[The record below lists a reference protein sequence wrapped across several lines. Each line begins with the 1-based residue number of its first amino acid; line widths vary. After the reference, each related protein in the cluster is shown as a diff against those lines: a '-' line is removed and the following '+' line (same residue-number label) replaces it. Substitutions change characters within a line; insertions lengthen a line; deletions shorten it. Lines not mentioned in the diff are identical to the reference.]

1 MGVYGGPHEVTS
13 GLVGYWDAGN
23 TKSYP
28 GSGSTWY
35 DLSGSKKNG
44 TITSSSWS
52 SSSGGYF
59 QHDGT
64 TNRSTAITY
73 STALYDWWTTD
84 FTIDAWIYPTSYTGW
99 YNSSPNIPTLVGNM
113 SPTNISDYWSFG
125 INSTGYIMFYYYTT
139 TQNYV
144 TSANL
149 NVSLNTWSY
158 ITMTKTSS
166 GIRLYY
172 NNTTD
177 GVTTAISGTP
187 TSFATYNLTIAGYY
201 NSKPTGNIASIKIYK
216 GKALA
221 LSEVAQNFNALRGRF
236 GI

>member
-1 MGVYGGPHEVTS
+1 MGLIHSPRIVTS

-28 GSGSTWY
+28 GSGTTWT
-35 DLSGSKKNG
+35 DLSSSAKNG
-44 TITSSSWS
+44 TITSPTWS
-52 SSSGGYF
+52 SSYGGYF

-73 STALYDWWTTD
+73 STSLYDWWTTD

-99 YNSSPNIPTLVGNM
+99 YILTPNISTLIGNIDPV
-113 SPTNISDYWSFG
+113 SVTNYWSFG
-125 INSTGYIMFYYYTT
+125 INASGYIIFYYFTS

-149 NVSLNTWSY
+149 KVSLNTWSH
-158 ITMTKTSS
+158 IAMTKTSS
-166 GIRLYY
+166 GISFYY
-172 NNTTD
+172 NGTTD

-187 TSFATYNLTIAGYY
+187 TSSAATNLTIAGYD
-201 NSKPTGNIASIKIYK
+201 NARPTGYIAGIKIYK
-216 GKALA
+216 AKALT
-221 LSEVAQNFNALRGRF
+221 LSEVSQNFHALRGRF
-236 GI
+236 GV